1 MAAEYKPSVG
11 VMRPRAAGGSGAVSA
26 SRHTAND
33 RVPSAYPLPSGGH
46 GHENSPP
53 RQREA
58 TSGQQDLAFPQVR
71 TVEVAGIEP
80 ASGDAVPGILRVQPA
95 VIFSAPTV
103 TQASRGRA
111 QSAKSPGNPTD
122 EDYQQWLSR

>member
-1 MAAEYKPSVG
+1 MLV
-11 VMRPRAAGGSGAVSA
+11 
-26 SRHTAND
+26 
-33 RVPSAYPLPSGGH
+33 
-46 GHENSPP
+46 
-53 RQREA
+53 
-58 TSGQQDLAFPQVR
+58 
-71 TVEVAGIEP
+71 VEVAGIEP
-80 ASGDAVPGILRVQPA
+80 ASDDEVPGILRVQPA